1 MSSKTPLQNMRV
13 KQIAPSIHCKW
24 MDGHGVFARM
34 GVQGD
39 GSCFFHSVC
48 AMINKNGYLH
58 ANKEKQKEIAY
69 EFRCNFTDEF
79 SKKEYDENKTSASK
93 NYKTTQDGFCIPK
106 FWADEVMI
114 KHAMKKLDINM
125 IFLDVD
131 GEEAYCG
138 VHGKDTVRSALKDKE
153 ITQKMGIVAWVN
165 KSHFELI
172 VRVDDKST
180 GLITT
185 LFDPVKKEKDRLFV
199 EALMENYMKECNVKK
214 A

>member
-1 MSSKTPLQNMRV
+1 
-13 KQIAPSIHCKW
+13 
-24 MDGHGVFARM
+24 
-34 GVQGD
+34 
-39 GSCFFHSVC
+39 
-48 AMINKNGYLH
+48 
-58 ANKEKQKEIAY
+58 
-69 EFRCNFTDEF
+69 
-79 SKKEYDENKTSASK
+79 
-93 NYKTTQDGFCIPK
+93 
-106 FWADEVMI
+106 
-114 KHAMKKLDINM
+114 
-125 IFLDVD
+125 
-131 GEEAYCG
+131 